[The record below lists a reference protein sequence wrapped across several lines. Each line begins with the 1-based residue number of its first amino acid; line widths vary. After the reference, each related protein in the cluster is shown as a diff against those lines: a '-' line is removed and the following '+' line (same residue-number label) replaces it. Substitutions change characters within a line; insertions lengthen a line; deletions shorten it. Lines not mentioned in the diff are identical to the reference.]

1 MTMAVTDLIP
11 RIRPRKP
18 LLRAASSGTNPLI
31 VLHDEMNRLFEDFW
45 RHFDDNA
52 SSLPMLSTSFP
63 RVEISETDKEVQI
76 HAELPGL
83 DEKDIEVLLDDG
95 VLTLRGE
102 KRSESKDTNRRV
114 SERYYGRF
122 EREISLPTDVR
133 EDQVNASFK
142 NGVLTVR
149 LPKSEAAVQRAKRI
163 PIKVS

>member
-1 MTMAVTDLIP
+1 MAVTDLIP

-18 LLRAASSGTNPLI
+18 VLRGTSSGTNPL
-31 VLHDEMNRLFEDFW
+31 VAFHDEMNRLFEDFW

-52 SSLPMLSTSFP
+52 SSLPMLSTSYP
-63 RVEISETDKEVQI
+63 RVEISETGKELQV

-102 KRSESKDTNRRV
+102 KRSESKDTNRRM

-122 EREISLPTDVR
+122 ERQIALPTDVL
-133 EDQVNASFK
+133 EDRVNASFK
-142 NGVLTVR
+142 KGVLTVT
-149 LPKSEAAVQRAKRI
+149 LPKSEAAMQRAKRI

>member
-1 MTMAVTDLIP
+1 MAVTDLIP

-18 LLRAASSGTNPLI
+18 VLRRTSSGTNPL
-31 VLHDEMNRLFEDFW
+31 VAFHDEMNRLFEDFW

-52 SSLPMLSTSFP
+52 SSLPMLSTSYP
-63 RVEISETDKEVQI
+63 RVEISETDKELQV

-83 DEKDIEVLLDDG
+83 DENDIEVLLDDG

-102 KRSESKDTNRRV
+102 KRSESKDTNRRM

-122 EREISLPTDVR
+122 ERQIALPTDVL
-133 EDQVNASFK
+133 EDRVNASFK
-142 NGVLTVR
+142 KGVLTVT
-149 LPKSEAAVQRAKRI
+149 LPKSEAAMQRAKRI